1 MNTSSQ
7 NTASSDFFL
16 NSIPQGSFSEILK
29 TKSQKKKFSSKL
41 RTPTR
46 RTNSSAKKKVCII
59 VKTISKKPLQPSKER
74 KGECLKDI
82 TNENTPNPGD
92 EHFTEVLKNALSQAL
107 DENEE
112 VSLQAISSCF

>member
-7 NTASSDFFL
+7 NTGSSDYFL
-16 NSIPQGSFSEILK
+16 NSIPQGSLSEIVRTK
-29 TKSQKKKFSSKL
+29 TQKKKFSSKL

-82 TNENTPNPGD
+82 TNENTPNPED
-92 EHFTEVLKNALSQAL
+92 EQFTEVLKTALSQAL

-112 VSLQAISSCF
+112 VRLQDVSL